1 MKTVLIAILWLSAP
15 AQAQT
20 TLQQIA
26 ESGRLDDLR
35 WPSFSDYRRHVTAFY
50 QAGGYQLAWIRD
62 GKATSQARAILGV
75 LRKADEKGLH
85 SEDYDGPRWEARL
98 TRLEGADDAGKAR
111 FDVAL
116 TVCTMRYIS
125 DLHIGRV
132 NPRHFTFGLEVE
144 QKKYN
149 LPEFLRQ
156 QVIGADDP
164 ARVLEQIEPSFAGY
178 QRTKAVLL
186 RYFAMAAKDGGEP
199 LPLPA
204 KTIAPGAPYLGIARL
219 VRLLQLLGDLPQ
231 DSPAGEEGVYGGAL
245 VEAVKRYQAR
255 HGLQADGRLGA
266 QTVKSLNTPLSA
278 RIRQLQLTLERWR
291 WLPDSFP
298 EPPVVVNIPEFRLR
312 AFDGSGKPGL
322 EMKVIVGKAY
332 GHNTPVFADS
342 MQYVVLRPYWN
353 VPPSIQRSEIVPAVR
368 KDREY
373 IAKKGFEV
381 TTQGG
386 ALVTAGTINDDV
398 LEQLHTGKLAVR
410 QKPGTANSLGLVKL
424 IFPNQHNVYLHST
437 PAAQL
442 FSQSRR
448 DFSHGCIR
456 VEKPQELTAWALRNN
471 AGWDLERVRE
481 AMEKGTDNQQVNL
494 TKPIPV
500 LILYGTAVVDESGT
514 VRFFDDIYG
523 LDASLDKVLNQGYPY
538 P

>member
-1 MKTVLIAILWLSAP
+1 VKTVLIAILWLSAP